1 MVSLVDLG
9 GLLVPTG
16 PGVKMELMTSRDGSL
31 VAVTVIRG
39 RTAIQ
44 LQAFRMLP
52 DTSWATVREQL
63 ARSIRRHG
71 GSVEERVGR
80 AGIELQAVVRI
91 QGPPGKDR
99 QTVRVLGSD
108 GPGRLLRGFVSGVGA
123 APDSDEEWPY
133 ETFQGTVVRT
143 SSAPR
148 RADTLIVLR
157 PPQQGA

>member
-1 MVSLVDLG
+1 
-9 GLLVPTG
+9 
-16 PGVKMELMTSRDGSL
+16 
-31 VAVTVIRG
+31 
-39 RTAIQ
+39 
-44 LQAFRMLP
+44 
-52 DTSWATVREQL
+52 
-63 ARSIRRHG
+63 
-71 GSVEERVGR
+71 
-80 AGIELQAVVRI
+80 VRI

-123 APDSDEEWPY
+123 APDSDEEWPS

>member
-16 PGVKMELMTSRDGSL
+16 PGVKMELMTCRDGSL

-44 LQAFRMLP
+44 LQAFRVLP
-52 DTSWATVREQL
+52 DISWATVREQL
-63 ARSIRRHG
+63 ARSIRSHG

-80 AGIELQAVVRI
+80 AGAELQAVVRI

-99 QTVRVLGSD
+99 QTVRALGSD
-108 GPGRLLRGFVSGVGA
+108 GPGRLLRGFVPGVGA
-123 APDSDEEWPY
+123 ASDSEEEWPY
-133 ETFQGTVVRT
+133 DTFQGTVVRT
-143 SSAPR
+143 SCAPR
-148 RADTLIVLR
+148 RADTLIVLS